1 MIGATQ
7 DFLTGA
13 YLITQKDHFMTRE
26 KFCQL
31 VNSFLVDEDATM
43 KIDIPKP
50 AIVKVSHAVDYY
62 CLGDN
67 IFNFQPLELWTG
79 KQLFSM
85 ILRPNK
91 KCPVKC
97 NLRAKTKPYK
107 GNEEEMTY
115 DDSCMHYYSL
125 FVLNKHLFLPPDVV
139 IRNSELLAG
148 ALDKSL
154 LGSGGKGNVFYVLLR
169 DWGEN
174 VSIKAMARLAR
185 LASNFLMN
193 RGFSIGI
200 EDVMPD
206 VHLVNTKKQLVT
218 EK

>member
-1 MIGATQ
+1 
-7 DFLTGA
+7 
-13 YLITQKDHFMTRE
+13 LI
-26 KFCQL
+26 L
-31 VNSFLVDEDATM
+31 L
-43 KIDIPKP
+43 
-50 AIVKVSHAVDYY
+50 
-62 CLGDN
+62 
-67 IFNFQPLELWTG
+67 
-79 KQLFSM
+79 
-85 ILRPNK
+85 
-91 KCPVKC
+91 
-97 NLRAKTKPYK
+97 
-107 GNEEEMTY
+107 
-115 DDSCMHYYSL
+115 
-125 FVLNKHLFLPPDVV
+125 PDVV

-206 VHLVNTKKQLVT
+206 VNLVNTKKQLVT
-218 EK
+218 EKSLCQYIF